1 MSTITPQ
8 EQTVLLQ
15 DLLSASKSAERL
27 IAALFEIGALDGE
40 PFLSTWCQ
48 LDKTIDRT
56 QRALS
61 PPRGVSTSRRLI
73 GCNVL
78 NWALTLSTNWCSIR
92 GEALS
97 PTSKRIQSAT

>member
-1 MSTITPQ
+1 MSTITLQ

-40 PFLSTWCQ
+40 PFLSTWCH
-48 LDKTIDRT
+48 LDKAIDRT

-61 PPRGVSTSRRLI
+61 PAPGVLTDRPRP
-73 GCNVL
+73 
-78 NWALTLSTNWCSIR
+78 A
-92 GEALS
+92 A
-97 PTSKRIQSAT
+97 